1 MQVLLPLE
9 QIKIQLI
16 KVTNEPQPAKEVL
29 KLKIQKKNLLT
40 MLKLNVMWK
49 PHKTK
54 TLKPNT
60 KKLTKT

>member
-29 KLKIQKKNLLT
+29 KLKI
-40 MLKLNVMWK
+40 
-49 PHKTK
+49 
-54 TLKPNT
+54 
-60 KKLTKT
+60 